1 MKKYIIITGCFGL
14 IFLAACSKLDRVPLD
29 ASTDATYWQTAN
41 EIRLAANACYD
52 FWNID
57 NTAHM
62 EHLSD
67 NTVYFQVS
75 DWRVISSGNF
85 DASNGIVQSTWAQS
99 YGAIR
104 RCNDFLE
111 NYKKAVMDSSLRE
124 RYAGEVR
131 FIRTYWYWTLTTL
144 YGDVPF
150 ITKTLTASDP
160 EVYGKRTS
168 KDTIVQWMLK
178 ELTDIKLTLP
188 VTYPAADRGRV
199 TRGATLALKA
209 RIALF
214 NKKWQVAVDAAMGV
228 DSLGVYSLY
237 ISSAGTGKQYQQ
249 LFDHVGKPSSN
260 ANNKEDIFWRP
271 YLQGQPGQMHNLARE
286 IQLPNSDVRYQPTKS
301 LVDAYLCSDG
311 KPIDKSS
318 LYSINSFGDY
328 WKNRDPRMSQ
338 TILAVNSGWLGTGYG
353 GNIFSVPFFYG
364 NSNVPM
370 TQTGFYFTKYCDQ
383 TQDGGAG
390 GGFSIWNY
398 NNDGNDMH
406 MIRYGEVLLTYAEA
420 KLELGTL
427 SQTDLDYTVNKLRD
441 RVGMHHM
448 ILSELTAWSMDIRTE
463 IYRERRIEMAMEGMR
478 YFDILRL
485 KQGSLLA
492 APVKGM
498 RKDLVAAWSWQV
510 PMVAGYAADAN
521 GDMIIDVNR
530 QFVDPK
536 NYLWPVPQTEYLQN
550 PNLLPNNP
558 GW

>member
-1 MKKYIIITGCFGL
+1 MKKYIIITGCIGL
-14 IFLAACSKLDRVPLD
+14 VFLAACSKLDRAPLD
-29 ASTDATYWQTAN
+29 ASTDATYWQTAD

-57 NTAHM
+57 YTQHL

-85 DASNGIVQSTWAQS
+85 DASNAYVEAAWAQS

-111 NYKKAVMDSSLRE
+111 NYKKASMDTALRE

-131 FIRTYWYWTLTTL
+131 FIRVYWYWYLTTL
-144 YGDVPF
+144 FGDVQF
-150 ITKTLTASDP
+150 VTKTLIPTDP

-168 KDTIVQWMLK
+168 KDSVVQWMLQ
-178 ELTDIKLTLP
+178 ELTDIKLKLP
-188 VTYPAADRGRV
+188 VTYASADRGRV
-199 TRGATLALKA
+199 TRGAALALKA

-214 NKKWQVAVDAAMGV
+214 NKQWQVAVDAALGV
-228 DSLGVYSLY
+228 DSLGAYSLY
-237 ISSAGTGKQYQQ
+237 TAAGTSKSYQQ
-249 LFDHVGKPSSN
+249 LFDHVGKPSTN
-260 ANNKEDIFWRP
+260 TNNKEDIFWRP
-271 YLQGQPGQMHNLARE
+271 YVQGLSGQMHNLARE
-286 IQLPNSDVRYQPTKS
+286 IQLPNSDVRFQPTKS
-301 LVDAYLCSDG
+301 LVDAYLCTDG

-318 LYSINSFGDY
+318 LYSISAFSDY
-328 WKNRDPRMSQ
+328 WKNRDPRMAQ
-338 TILAVNSGWLGTGYG
+338 TVLAVNNGWLGTGYG

-390 GGFSIWNY
+390 GGYSIWNY
-398 NNDGNDMH
+398 NTDGNDMH
-406 MIRYGEVLLTYAEA
+406 MIRYGEVILTYAEA
-420 KLELGTL
+420 KMQLGTL
-427 SQTDLDYTVNKLRD
+427 TQTDLDYTINRLRD

-448 ILSELTAWSMDIRTE
+448 ILTELSAWGMNVQTE

-478 YFDILRL
+478 YFDILRW

-510 PMVAGYAADAN
+510 PLVAGYATDAN
-521 GDMIIDVNR
+521 GDMIIDANR

-550 PNLLPNNP
+550 PNLLPNNT